1 MFTVLVVDSVT
12 ILNHEGFDYD
22 FYKEVMTEPSLNQMR
37 EYELYFQGIIRS
49 VWNEVSLDIN
59 VICDTNEI
67 YWLMF
72 EDLKEKM
79 KRLENIEFNLTRE

>member
-1 MFTVLVVDSVT
+1 MFTVLVVDPVT

-37 EYELYFQGIIRS
+37 EYDLYFQGIIRS